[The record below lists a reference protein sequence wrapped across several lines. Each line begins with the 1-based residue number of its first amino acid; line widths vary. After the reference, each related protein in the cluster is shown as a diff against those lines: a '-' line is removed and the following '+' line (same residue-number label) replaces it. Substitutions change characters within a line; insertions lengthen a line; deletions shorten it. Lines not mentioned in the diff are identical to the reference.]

1 MRIVRFSE
9 HPDAEPRW
17 GMVIEHLVYALR
29 RAPYLSQTFDGSNA
43 PEIEGAPVPLQHVE
57 LLPPATPSKIM
68 CVGRNYA
75 AHAAE
80 LGNEVPEAPL
90 VFLKTPSS
98 LIGPGAPVI
107 HPSISQRVDH
117 EAELALVIG
126 RRCRYLSAEDAM
138 SAVYGYTIANDV
150 TARDLQNIDRQW
162 ARAKGFDTFGPL
174 GPWLETDYNPAN
186 RMVRCLVNGEVRQE
200 SNTDLMIFS
209 LVQILVWLSRAM
221 TLEAGDLV
229 LTGTPAGVAPVKPG
243 DVMTVQIDG
252 LGEISNPVVA
262 EEREE

>member
-9 HPDAEPRW
+9 ISHVAPRW
-17 GMVIEHLVYALR
+17 GMVIEHLVYPLE
-29 RAPYLSQTFDGSNA
+29 RAPYLSTANDGSIA
-43 PEIEGAPVPLQHVE
+43 PAIDGAPVPLKSVE
-57 LLPPATPSKIM
+57 LLPPATPSKIL

-80 LGNEVPEAPL
+80 LGNEVPDQPL

-98 LIGPGAPVI
+98 LIRPGASVV
-107 HPSISQRVDH
+107 HPTISERVDH

-126 RRCRYLSAEDAM
+126 RSCRHLSTENAMDAI
-138 SAVYGYTIANDV
+138 YGYTIANDV
-150 TARDLQNIDRQW
+150 TARDLQNVDRQW

-174 GPWLETDYNPAN
+174 GPWLETDYDPAN
-186 RMVRCLVNGEVRQE
+186 RTVRCLVNGEVRQE
-200 SNTDLMIFS
+200 SNTDLMLFPI
-209 LVQILVWLSRAM
+209 VQILVWLSRAM
-221 TLEAGDLV
+221 TLEAGDLI
-229 LTGTPAGVAPVKPG
+229 LTGTPAGVAPVQPG

-262 EEREE
+262 EERGV